1 MTLFEAI
8 LSGIVQGLTEFLPI
22 SSSGHLVLL
31 HHWFGYQS
39 PQLLFDICLHCGTLL
54 AVIIFFRSDIIKLFS
69 ERRLAL
75 AIGIGSIPIIVCGL
89 LFHKFIRSSFGSVH
103 IVGWMFLVTAL
114 WILLG
119 SRMSRINYS
128 LNKTGCGA
136 PPKGENGS
144 RRLQPAIDKEG
155 NNGRFSNN
163 PPFEK
168 GGLGGIT
175 NSFSFPQ
182 ALVVGIS
189 QAFAILPGVSRSG
202 ATISTGFILGLEPG
216 QAVRF
221 SFLLSIPAIIG
232 GLIFEIAYINPP
244 ENPPL
249 LLILI
254 GAVTATLVGL
264 GAIKLL
270 IGAIKAKKFYL
281 FSIYCFLLG
290 VVTLLFS

>member
-1 MTLFEAI
+1 MSLFEAI

-39 PQLLFDICLHCGTLL
+39 PQLLFDIFLHGGTLL

-89 LFHKFIRSSFGSVH
+89 LFHKFIRSSFGNLH

-119 SRMSRINYS
+119 SRMSRIN
-128 LNKTGCGA
+128 LF
-136 PPKGENGS
+136 P
-144 RRLQPAIDKEG
+144 
-155 NNGRFSNN
+155 
-163 PPFEK
+163 
-168 GGLGGIT
+168 
-175 NSFSFPQ
+175 NSPSFPQ
-182 ALVVGIS
+182 ALGVGIS
-189 QAFAILPGVSRSG
+189 QAVAILPGISRSG
-202 ATISTGFILGLEPG
+202 ATISTGLILGLEPG
-216 QAVRF
+216 HAIRF
-221 SFLLSIPAIIG
+221 SFLLSIPAIIC
-232 GLIFEIAYINPP
+232 GLIFEIIHINPFDNSSFLP
-244 ENPPL
+244 
-249 LLILI
+249 ILA
-254 GAVTATLVGL
+254 GTVTATLVGL

-290 VVTLLFS
+290 ILTLVFS

>member
-1 MTLFEAI
+1 VTLFEAI

-31 HHWFGYQS
+31 HRWFGYQS

-75 AIGIGSIPIIVCGL
+75 AIAIGSVPIIVCGL
-89 LFHKFIRSSFGSVH
+89 LFHKFIRSSFGNVH

-119 SRMSRINYS
+119 SRMSRINS
-128 LNKTGCGA
+128 PLNKD
-136 PPKGENGS
+136 
-144 RRLQPAIDKEG
+144 AI
-155 NNGRFSNN
+155 S
-163 PPFEK
+163 PPFDK

-175 NSFSFPQ
+175 DSPSFPR
-182 ALVVGIS
+182 ALGVGIS

-202 ATISTGFILGLEPG
+202 ATISTGFILGLEAG
-216 QAVRF
+216 QAIRF

-232 GLIFEIAYINPP
+232 GLIFEVAHINPP

-254 GAVTATLVGL
+254 GTATATLVGL

-270 IGAIKAKKFYL
+270 IGAIRAKKFYL